1 MLKESILALAR
12 RSFDEIWNNGNLG
25 VADELFSP
33 DYVNHDPVSP
43 EVPPGPEGVKQIAKM
58 YRRAFPDLRFTI
70 EEMLA
75 TGDKVIT
82 RWTGEGT
89 HRAPLRGLPASGR
102 QVRITGISIHR
113 IAGGRIV
120 ETWVN
125 WDTLGMMEQLGAA
138 PVPARRSVGR

>member
-102 QVRITGISIHR
+102 QVRITGISIYR

-138 PVPARRSVGR
+138 QVPARRSVGR

>member
-138 PVPARRSVGR
+138 QVPARRSVGR

>member
-43 EVPPGPEGVKQIAKM
+43 EVPPGPEGVKQMAKM

-70 EEMLA
+70 DEMLA

-138 PVPARRSVGR
+138 QVPARRSVGR

>member
-1 MLKESILALAR
+1 MLTESILALAR
-12 RSFDEIWNNGNLG
+12 RSFDEIWNNGNFE
-25 VADELFSP
+25 VADELYSP

-43 EVPPGPEGVKQIAKM
+43 EVPPGPEGVKQLAKM
-58 YRRAFPDLRFTI
+58 YRRAFPDLRFAI
-70 EEMLA
+70 DEMLA
-75 TGDKVIT
+75 SGDRVVT

-89 HRAPLRGLPASGR
+89 HRGALRGLPASGR
-102 QVRITGISIHR
+102 QARVTGISIHR

-138 PVPARRSVGR
+138 QVPARRAVGR